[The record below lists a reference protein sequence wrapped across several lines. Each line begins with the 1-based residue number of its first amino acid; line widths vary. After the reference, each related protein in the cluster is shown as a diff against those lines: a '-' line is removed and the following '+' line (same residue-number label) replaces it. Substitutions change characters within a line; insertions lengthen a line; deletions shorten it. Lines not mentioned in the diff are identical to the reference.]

1 MINSSTLLEL
11 NEHKNTEDK
20 NSFIDQINEMNR
32 EPEITYEGLNNLIL
46 SLNTQQRQIF
56 NAVQDWS
63 RKKNQ
68 SYEF

>member
-1 MINSSTLLEL
+1 MINNSTLLEV

-20 NSFIDQINEMNR
+20 NSFIAQVNEMNR

-46 SLNTQQRQIF
+46 YLNTQQRKLF
-56 NAVQDWS
+56 HAVQDWS